1 MKNEIIIFTIALI
14 TIILSGT
21 LLIKNKQNK
30 KRFIKTLIGTLIFII
45 SFFIIIFLKLDF
57 LIGSP
62 ILLVLLFIYINVIR
76 KLGLKLRSKRCSKII
91 KANILRDLRKTV
103 QISYIYKEKT
113 YKGLTDENI
122 KQINEILIQKEH
134 LINNQILIRINPTD
148 PQEFVTHK

>member
-30 KRFIKTLIGTLIFII
+30 KRFIKALIGTLIFIL

-103 QISYIYKEKT
+103 QISYIYKEKA
-113 YKGLTDENI
+113 YKGLTDE
-122 KQINEILIQKEH
+122 EL
-134 LINNQILIRINPTD
+134 
-148 PQEFVTHK
+148 F